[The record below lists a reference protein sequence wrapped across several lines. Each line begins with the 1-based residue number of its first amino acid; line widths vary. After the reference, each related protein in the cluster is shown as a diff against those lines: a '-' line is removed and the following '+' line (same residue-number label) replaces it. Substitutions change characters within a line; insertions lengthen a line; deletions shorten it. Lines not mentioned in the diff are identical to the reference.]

1 MRLPRDVSGA
11 DLSKRL
17 GRLGYKA
24 VRQSGS
30 HLRLRTDENGEHQIT
45 IPLHQDLRLGTLSA
59 ILSDVADH
67 HKLSRDQLLLLLFG
81 GSS

>member
-1 MRLPRDVSGA
+1 VPTCPSG
-11 DLSKRL
+11 SVGWETKRS
-17 GRLGYKA
+17 A
-24 VRQSGS
+24 SGS

-59 ILSDVADH
+59 ILSDAADH
-67 HKLSRDQLLLLLFG
+67 HKLSRDQLLLILFG